1 MQAIQLKRH
10 HIENTYPSDTETLS
24 NFLSSFIENDE
35 LKYIT
40 QIRKKNIIFDMNDLF
55 EYNSAVAIKMENN
68 LMTYIDIIYSIIDN
82 ILFEEV
88 EMERDAFVYHRIA
101 RLKEKF
107 PEKDVFD
114 VLPGSLLRNYELRV
128 VARRDLQVIP
138 LRCVKSSLIGKMIK
152 IKGLVTKV
160 TAVKPSLSVA
170 TYVCDSCGS
179 EIYQEI
185 SGETYETLDVCV
197 SEKCKIQNI
206 KGTLNLQ
213 TRGSKFIKFQ
223 GVKIQEL
230 TTDVPKGCVPRTLS
244 VECYGPNV
252 ESCRPGDIIT
262 ISGVFLPRPY
272 HGMMRLKAGLIHDT
286 YIYATHVEKS
296 ENIIK
301 GTGKVDNLVESIAPE
316 IFGYSDVKKIILMM
330 MVGAPTLTKGDG
342 MRIRGDINV
351 MLLGDPG
358 IAKSQLL
365 KTAIKIC
372 RGVYTTGKGSSGVGL
387 TANVSKD
394 SVTGEMILEGGALV
408 LSDNG
413 ICCIDELDKMNEI
426 DRMSIHEVLEQQ
438 TVSISKAGINATLNA
453 RCAVLA
459 AANPLKGRY
468 NMKKSVEANTGLP
481 NSLISRFDV
490 VIVLRDEPNLE
501 NDEMLARHVTSL
513 HIQNS
518 YDGYEA
524 LKSHILKAKT
534 FNPTISKNLTKRLV
548 SAYVE
553 ARKEF
558 DTLTPRYLL
567 SMVRLTLANA
577 RLRHSNEATEED
589 VEEALRLMQV
599 FKIKI
604 QKPKTRE
611 IAPKHQIYNHIMQMN
626 MNRIPI
632 TMIYNEL
639 GKFSKAVIDKSI
651 DEFQECGVWSIEGD
665 ELVIFD

>member
-1 MQAIQLKRH
+1 MQTVQLKRH
-10 HIENTYPSDTETLS
+10 HTENTYPSDTESLS
-24 NFLSSFIENDE
+24 NFLSSFTVDNE
-35 LKYIT
+35 LKYIA
-40 QIRKKNIIFDMNDLF
+40 QIRNRNIILDMNDVF
-55 EYNSAVAIKMENN
+55 EFNSGLALKMENN
-68 LMTYIDIIYSIIDN
+68 LMSYLDIVHSIVDN
-82 ILFEEV
+82 ILFDEAEL
-88 EMERDAFVYHRIA
+88 ENDPFVYHRIA

-107 PEKDVFD
+107 PEKNVLD
-114 VLPGSLLRNYELRV
+114 VLPGRLLRNYMLRV
-128 VARRDLQVIP
+128 VARRDLAIVP
-138 LRCVKSSLIGKMIK
+138 LRCVRAAFVGKMIK
-152 IKGLVTKV
+152 IRGLVTKV

-185 SGETYETLDVCV
+185 SGETYDTLDVCV
-197 SEKCKIQNI
+197 SEKCRIQNI

-213 TRGSKFIKFQ
+213 TRGSKFMKFQ

-230 TTDVPKGCVPRTLS
+230 TTDVPKGCVPRTVS

-252 ESCRPGDIIT
+252 ENCRPGDIVT

-272 HGMMRLKAGLIHDT
+272 HGMRRLKAGLIHDT
-286 YIYATHVEKS
+286 YIHACFIEKCENETRSSAKVE
-296 ENIIK
+296 
-301 GTGKVDNLVESIAPE
+301 NLVESIAPE
-316 IFGYSDVKKIILMM
+316 IFGYSDVKKIILLM

-365 KTAIKIC
+365 KTATKIC
-372 RGVYTTGKGSSGVGL
+372 RGVYTTGKGSTGVGL

-394 SVTGEMILEGGALV
+394 PITGEMILEGGALV

-459 AANPLKGRY
+459 AANPLKGKY

-490 VIVLRDEPNLE
+490 IAVLRDEPNLE
-501 NDEMLARHVTSL
+501 NDENLARHVTSL
-513 HIQNS
+513 HIQNTS
-518 YDGYEA
+518 ANYEA

-534 FNPTISKNLTKRLV
+534 YNPTIHQNLTKRLV

-558 DTLTPRYLL
+558 DSLTPRYLL
-567 SMVRLTLANA
+567 SLVRLTLANA
-577 RLRHSNEATEED
+577 RLRHSAQATEED
-589 VEEALRLMQV
+589 VEEALRLMQA

-604 QKPKTRE
+604 QKPKNKE
-611 IAPKHQIYNHIMQMN
+611 IAPKHQIYNHIMQMD
-626 MNRIPI
+626 MTRIPI
-632 TMIYNEL
+632 ARIISEL
-639 GKFSKAVIDKSI
+639 SRFPKDVVEKSI
-651 DEFQECGVWSIEGD
+651 EEFQECGVWNIDGD
-665 ELVIFD
+665 ELIIFD